1 MPIMNK
7 VVVTG
12 LGVVSPIGC
21 DIDSFWTACLN
32 NQSNV
37 QAIPKQWN
45 NYHDYNSGIWSP
57 LPDMDFKSL
66 GFSRLEIMQRDPVS
80 LIAMMATKQALE
92 DARINVLPADDKNRQ
107 FLLEGVDSEKAGVFV
122 GTGIGGVKTFLENHA
137 CHMLKSTTSELA
149 KKNQLNPDQLSQFM
163 YPQRFNPFVV
173 SMLIP
178 NAVPASI
185 GIKYSL
191 HGMNRAIGQA
201 CSSGTTAIGSAYE
214 AVKSGQIDFA
224 ICGGAEY
231 LYDEYGSIYRGFDV
245 AKTLANPGDNP
256 EKANRP
262 FDKARTGFLYSQ
274 GGAGILILE
283 SESHAKKRGANIL
296 AQISG
301 FAETFDAY
309 SMMSIKSGGRNIKR
323 MIHQSLKEA
332 QLELSDIDYINAH
345 GTGTQTNDEIESDV
359 IQELFG
365 LKPIVNSSKSIIG
378 HSIGASG
385 ALEAIVSI
393 LSLQNQTTHSC
404 NNLNNPIRDLNFV
417 TIPKEEVIRHVLSE
431 SFAFGGHNSAL
442 IMSLFDK

>member
-1 MPIMNK
+1 MDK
-7 VVVTG
+7 VVITG

-21 DIDSFWTACLN
+21 DIESFWTACLN

-37 QAIPKQWN
+37 QLIPEQWN
-45 NYHDYNSGIWSP
+45 NYFDFKSGIWSP
-57 LPDMDFKSL
+57 LPEIDFRSQ
-66 GFSRLEIMQRDPVS
+66 GFSRLDLMQRDPVS

-92 DARINVLPADDKNRQ
+92 HAGIEASSVNDKNRQ
-107 FLLEGVDSEKAGVFV
+107 FLLQGVQPEDAGVFI

-137 CHMLKSTTSELA
+137 CNMLKRTTKELA
-149 KKNQLNPDQLSQFM
+149 EDNKVSPDLLTKFR

-178 NAVPASI
+178 NSVSASI

-191 HGMNRAIGQA
+191 HGMNRAISQA
-201 CSSGTTAIGSAYE
+201 CSSGTTAIGSAYQ
-214 AVKSGQIDFA
+214 AIKSGQIDFA

-245 AKTLANPGDNP
+245 AKTLANPGDDP

-262 FDKARTGFLYSQ
+262 FDKDRSGFLYSQ

-283 SESHAKKRGANIL
+283 RESRAKIRGAHIL
-296 AQISG
+296 AEISG

-309 SMMSIKSGGRNIKR
+309 SMMNICPDGKNINR
-323 MIHQSLKEA
+323 MIEMALNDAKLKS
-332 QLELSDIDYINAH
+332 SDIDYINAH
-345 GTGTQTNDEIESDV
+345 GTGTIVNDEIESKV
-359 IQELFG
+359 IDELFT
-365 LKPIVNSSKSIIG
+365 LKPLVNSSKSILG

-385 ALEAIVSI
+385 ALEAIISV
-393 LSLQNQTTHSC
+393 LSLHNQTTHQC
-404 NNLNNPIRDLNFV
+404 NNLDNPLRDLNFV
-417 TIPKEEVIRHVLSE
+417 TKQQKQEIRNVLSE

-442 IMSLFDK
+442 VLSVIDK